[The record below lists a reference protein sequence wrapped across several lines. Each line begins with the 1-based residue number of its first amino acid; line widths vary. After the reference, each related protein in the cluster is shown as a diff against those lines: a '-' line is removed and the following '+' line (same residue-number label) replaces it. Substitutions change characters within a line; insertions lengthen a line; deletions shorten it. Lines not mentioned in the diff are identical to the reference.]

1 MHRSSRPAADCTWP
15 CRRRG
20 HARPAWWRWVV
31 VVLAVMTGRLIG
43 GHAGVRAADTCTDTV
58 HLAGRGELRGAVLD
72 RRPDGGLTVAVRRSW
87 LRDHASA
94 EVDRLA
100 AEDRRLAAAARDDV
114 SRRIERLLD
123 ADGEKGTR
131 RGDLLERERARLRAA
146 RDDDSEFAILDL
158 APRAVRRVIP
168 ANPADAR
175 LARWGWH
182 EGLDDVEA
190 LSARRLRAALVEAGV
205 DPDGEP
211 PDLADRLPPRPQDD
225 REWHARLALVDQALG
240 TPVTF
245 QGVGSTVVRVGD
257 GDAGLADIVR
267 LLPQLL
273 AGGEAGGGL
282 LGDLLA
288 DLAPEAAGARGDDW
302 LAVARSQAPEGRFRA
317 TRVRPDVGAG
327 RATVE
332 SVFQVRLPDGTWA
345 TAWRDT
351 ATAGGGDA
359 PPGAADRILADPRVK
374 PLLEGLRA
382 LGIADDA
389 TIEKAVAVGVA
400 TLAAQQASDARFA
413 ALQSDVLRR
422 LDIPRLDMSAE

>member
-1 MHRSSRPAADCTWP
+1 MHWSSRPAADRTWP
-15 CRRRG
+15 CRRHG

-31 VVLAVMTGRLIG
+31 VASAMMTGWLIG
-43 GHAGVRAADTCTDTV
+43 GRAGVRAADTCTDTV

-72 RRPDGGLTVAVRRSW
+72 RRPDGGVTIAVRRAW
-87 LRDHASA
+87 LRDHASP
-94 EVDRLA
+94 EIDRLA

-123 ADGEKGTR
+123 AEPEEGSR
-131 RGDLLERERARLRAA
+131 RGELLRRERERLRAA
-146 RDDDSEFAILDL
+146 RDDDSEFALMHL
-158 APRAVRRVIP
+158 AARQVRRVTP
-168 ANPADAR
+168 AVAADAR

-245 QGVGSTVVRVGD
+245 QGVGSTVVRVGA

-273 AGGEAGGGL
+273 GGGDAAGGL
-282 LGDLLA
+282 LADLLA
-288 DLAPEAAGARGDDW
+288 DLDPDAPAARADRWLEAART
-302 LAVARSQAPEGRFRA
+302 QAPEGRFRA
-317 TRVRPDVGAG
+317 TRVRPDADAG

-332 SVFQVRLPDGTWA
+332 SVFEARLPDGTWA
-345 TAWRDT
+345 TVWRDT
-351 ATAGGGDA
+351 ASAGGGDA

-374 PLLEGLRA
+374 PLVDGLRV
-382 LGIADDA
+382 LGIADDGA
-389 TIEKAVAVGVA
+389 IDQAISVGVA

-422 LDIPRLDMSAE
+422 LDIPRLDVSAE